1 MTRSRQAARLA
12 AHLSEVTGVRVSL
25 EYDNGPRWNMSWAD
39 GPTCDQMHV
48 HLAEALAG
56 HHFPDMRDRTLH
68 LHRGTSS
75 RAWAA
80 RAIASRREGTLG
92 PAVAEGAA
100 WRRAHPSPYRL
111 GISDLTPEN
120 HALLQHVERLIE
132 STPYPDR
139 VSAPEDEPLIEQ
151 LLTAGG
157 GRRASEYTMAPILL
171 NADRVPSADQP
182 PKLRPVADKEPPMPQ
197 ISADAAAAAEAEAA
211 TARFMRG
218 LPGAREVATT
228 GELAAILAKLP
239 ADTPLFLEDH
249 LVAHPGPVDDPVEVV
264 VAHLTA
270 CAEPVDP
277 DDLSSEHRMRP
288 ALGLATIVVG
298 HGQDAGA
305 EFERDGVQPYDQLAR
320 AEERLGSTGDLDGGI
335 RDVADVIDTVAAL
348 LAEGA
353 KFIASGHDAHA
364 TVTVETSRLRHA
376 ADRLRNT
383 ASQAQQASE

>member
-1 MTRSRQAARLA
+1 MRPSVPPPLPPPPPPPPRPSLLPHGWERSTHRGLGPGAEILGRDLRGKRLLELGCGSGHNV
-12 AHLSEVTGVRVSL
+12 AHLAQHHWARVTGIDLVGLQVR
-25 EYDNGPRWNMSWAD
+25 
-39 GPTCDQMHV
+39 
-48 HLAEALAG
+48 
-56 HHFPDMRDRTLH
+56 
-68 LHRGTSS
+68 
-75 RAWAA
+75 RA
-80 RAIASRREGTLG
+80 RSHYEHI
-92 PAVAEGAA
+92 EGATFA
-100 WRRAHPSPYRL
+100 V
-111 GISDLTPEN
+111 G
-120 HALLQHVERLIE
+120 HALLLQHVEQLIE
-132 STPYPDR
+132 TTPYPDR
-139 VSAPEDEPLIEQ
+139 ASAPEDEPLIEQ

-171 NADRVPSADQP
+171 NADRAPSADQP
-182 PKLRPVADKEPPMPQ
+182 PKLRPVANKEPPMPQ

-218 LPGAREVATT
+218 LPSAREVATT

-288 ALGLATIVVG
+288 APGLATIVVG

-353 KFIASGHDAHA
+353 KFIPSGHDAHA
-364 TVTVETSRLRHA
+364 TVTVEASRLRHA